1 MNAVWFVAGA
11 MIGAIIGIVC
21 MALMVNRRSDED

>member
-11 MIGAIIGIVC
+11 MIGVVIGIVC